1 MEKIGALPCLS
12 ISSSDGDTVAWGAL
26 KPFSARPD
34 DETMA
39 EVAVYVRRDMRA
51 RGVGIRLLQALEVS
65 AREAGF
71 ESLVAIILGPNH
83 ASARGCKSQ
92 GFAECV
98 RIPRIARLENNL
110 VDIVWL
116 QKKWKGMLMVLI
128 VDESYQLGTFR
139 DNEDSLRR
147 LKSQAGIALDLEF
160 DHLRQA
166 GLTQGQRVLDV
177 GCGPHHH
184 HPDRA
189 SCPAKP
195 PDGTGLQRNQYQRN
209 AQAIVQ
215 RRD

>member
-1 MEKIGALPCLS
+1 MIRPATPDDLPSMVETYNQAIADKVFANCDVPHDSIEKFRLTYFGKDRRFAVLVYLS
-12 ISSSDGDTVAWGAL
+12 RDGDTVAWGAL

-116 QKKWKGMLMVLI
+116 QKKMEGNAH
-128 VDESYQLGTFR
+128 G
-139 DNEDSLRR
+139 
-147 LKSQAGIALDLEF
+147 F
-160 DHLRQA
+160 DR
-166 GLTQGQRVLDV
+166 
-177 GCGPHHH
+177 
-184 HPDRA
+184 
-189 SCPAKP
+189 
-195 PDGTGLQRNQYQRN
+195 
-209 AQAIVQ
+209 
-215 RRD
+215 